1 MRINLFL
8 SRSGIASRRGADSL
22 IEEGKVKL
30 NGDILKK
37 PGTPIDP
44 SKDTIEVLQGSTW
57 QKVTDE
63 HDPILF
69 ALYKPRGYVTSMK
82 KQGKDPIIKSLLPDT
97 PRVFPVGRLD
107 KESEGLLLLT
117 NDGDFAHE
125 LTHPSKHIEKT
136 YLVQCTVP
144 SRYDENTLKSYLGR
158 VAKGVRLDGRKTS
171 RSEIKVTRFL
181 RKNMVELE
189 ITLKEGRNRQ
199 IRRMLGTIN
208 LEVIRLI
215 RTRIGNL
222 SLEELHLP
230 FGKWREIDFRDV
242 L

>member
-8 SRSGIASRRGADSL
+8 SRAGIASRRGADSL

-30 NGDILKK
+30 NGKILKK
-37 PGTPIDP
+37 PGAPVDP
-44 SKDTIEVLQGSTW
+44 TKDTIEVMQGSDW
-57 QKVTDE
+57 KKVTDDTE
-63 HDPILF
+63 PILY

-82 KQGKDPIIKSLLPDT
+82 KQGRDPIIKSLIPDS

-117 NDGDFAHE
+117 NDGDFA
-125 LTHPSKHIEKT
+125 LKMTHPRKHIEKT
-136 YLVQCTVP
+136 YLVQCTIP
-144 SRYDENTLKSYLGR
+144 NRFDENVLKSYLGR
-158 VAKGVRLDGRKTS
+158 VAKGVRIDGRKTV
-171 RSEIKVTRFL
+171 RCEIELKRYL
-181 RKNMVELE
+181 RKNLVELE
-189 ITLKEGRNRQ
+189 ITLREGRNRQ

-208 LEVIRLI
+208 LEVVRLI

-222 SLEELHLP
+222 TLDELHLP
-230 FGKWREIDFRDV
+230 FGKWKEIDFRDV